1 MSRIMLL
8 TEELEMRVLEKNPGK
23 PVMAECTLILGQDI
37 QLIFRDDGVLFDITN
52 ENSAISSMR
61 SYLVANMMI
70 SQKRKTHLV
79 TTSYNRNAFRFDRET
94 QAELQTG
101 Y

>member
-1 MSRIMLL
+1 
-8 TEELEMRVLEKNPGK
+8 
-23 PVMAECTLILGQDI
+23 MAECTLILGQDI

-70 SQKRKTHLV
+70 SQKRKKHLV

-101 Y
+101 CAN